1 MSCSLLCITLLDGC
15 YSACQRQPR
24 LLRTTGMYVS
34 HLRLLKQLMTER
46 QRGWVFRHLNSVT
59 HASTHSLVNHS
70 DCATAGIYNCCFHS
84 CPASPK
90 TFFSSL
96 RALNDH
102 CHQTHPPPR
111 PPSPPDITHPPPT
124 DPPSPLS
131 LSTRLLHQFSP
142 PNTTN
147 HWEHGL
153 DFIDSVYH
161 HEPPD
166 FRTTWRHLIR
176 SRNLSAFSNLQASII
191 RAIVEANTT
200 CNSIDSSAPFWWLL
214 FHLDMLIFAPSTK
227 EQRNHISIGHTI
239 RDRINAAYCGDIAF
253 LGGEWS

>member
-1 MSCSLLCITLLDGC
+1 MVPRIKTPHIIPRVTQHIRMNPDIFLCPIRGCDHSKQGTARPFHSRTVLL
-15 YSACQRQPR
+15 
-24 LLRTTGMYVS
+24 
-34 HLRLLKQLMTER
+34 
-46 QRGWVFRHLNSVT
+46 RHLNSAL

-111 PPSPPDITHPPPT
+111 PPSPPAITHPAPT

-176 SRNLSAFSNLQASII
+176 SRNLSAFSNLHASII
-191 RAIVEANTT
+191 
-200 CNSIDSSAPFWWLL
+200 
-214 FHLDMLIFAPSTK
+214 
-227 EQRNHISIGHTI
+227 
-239 RDRINAAYCGDIAF
+239 
-253 LGGEWS
+253 